1 MHTKIE
7 NLPTSVRNA
16 LSSLGYARADIG
28 VSARESFSLRC
39 ASGQGQRAFV
49 CVVNL
54 ETGERVVTLG
64 SWGGANMFNPQ
75 NAVDLD
81 DELRPILPN
90 MCVIRGSQ
98 GEKVFASIEVAPATL
113 APMLPAASSID
124 DRDARILACY
134 RSLKSGNYRTEALA
148 RLKCTDLDLDRLAAR
163 GLLKRAKN
171 GATQITTDGKNAC
184 ESVNTV
190 SL

>member
-7 NLPTSVRNA
+7 NLPMSVRNA
-16 LSSLGYARADIG
+16 LSNLGYARADIG
-28 VSARESFSLRC
+28 VSAHETFSLRC

-49 CVVNL
+49 CIVNI
-54 ETGERVVTLG
+54 ETGERVVKIG

-81 DELRPILPN
+81 DEERPILPN
-90 MCVIRGSQ
+90 MVVIRGSQ
-98 GEKVFASIEVAPATL
+98 GERVHASIEVAAATL
-113 APMLPAASSID
+113 APMLPAASGID
-124 DRDARILACY
+124 ERDARILACY

-148 RLKCTDLDLDRLAAR
+148 RLKCTEEDLVRLAAL
-163 GLLKRAKN
+163 GLLKRARN

-184 ESVNTV
+184 EAVRTAV
-190 SL
+190 L